1 VAWARWCASPPQVV
15 EAALVGVPHNINGSD
30 FYTFVTVTQDV
41 EAEAKPAIS
50 AAAWTFS
57 RGRLPPRCSWR

>member
-41 EAEAKPAIS
+41 EAEAKPS
-50 AAAWTFS
+50 FSTAAWTS
-57 RGRLPPRCSWR
+57 ARGHLVRRS